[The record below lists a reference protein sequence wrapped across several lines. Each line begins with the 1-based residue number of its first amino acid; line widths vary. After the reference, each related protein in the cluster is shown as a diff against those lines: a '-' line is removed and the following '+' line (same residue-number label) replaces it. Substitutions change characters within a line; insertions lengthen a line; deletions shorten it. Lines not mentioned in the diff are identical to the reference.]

1 MITKTKIQIKLEAD
15 EQDHLYESMQI
26 IQELTYHINN
36 QKDKIQL
43 CCYDDY
49 NGDCAVYDPEQLVA
63 AVRIIDSIS
72 ECTEIILE
80 RRIEDGQ

>member
-1 MITKTKIQIKLEAD
+1 MITKTKIQIQLESD
-15 EQDHLYESMQI
+15 EQNYLYESMQI
-26 IQELTYHINN
+26 IQELLYHIK
-36 QKDKIQL
+36 QQTDKIQL

-49 NGDCAVYDPEQLVA
+49 NGDCAVYDPEQLAA
-63 AVRIIDSIS
+63 AVRIMDSIS

>member
-1 MITKTKIQIKLEAD
+1 MITKTKIQIQLESD
-15 EQDHLYESMQI
+15 EHNYLYESMQI
-26 IQELTYHINN
+26 IKELFYHIK
-36 QKDKIQL
+36 QQTDKIQL

-49 NGDCAVYDPEQLVA
+49 NGDCAVYDLEQLAA
-63 AVRIIDSIS
+63 AVRIMDSIS

>member
-1 MITKTKIQIKLEAD
+1 MITKTKIQIQLESD
-15 EQDHLYESMQI
+15 EQTYLYESMQI
-26 IQELTYHINN
+26 IQELTYHISC

-49 NGDCAVYDPEQLVA
+49 NGDCAVYDPEQLAA
-63 AVRIIDSIS
+63 AVRILESIA

-80 RRIEDGQ
+80 RRTEDGQ

>member
-1 MITKTKIQIKLEAD
+1 MKTKTKIQIQLEAD
-15 EQDHLYESMQI
+15 EQEHLYESMQI
-26 IQELTYHINN
+26 IRELTYHISQ

-49 NGDCAVYDPEQLVA
+49 NGDCAVYDPEQLAA
-63 AVRIIDSIS
+63 AVMIMDSIS

-80 RRIEDGQ
+80 RRNEDGE